1 MKESLRLRL
10 DQLSDRH
17 EELTALLA
25 DVEVI
30 SDNKRFR
37 QLSREH
43 SDLDEI
49 TAVWSQY
56 TQAEADIETAEAM
69 LSDPDFKEMAQE
81 EIKDN
86 KALIQ
91 QLEADLNIC

>member
-43 SDLDEI
+43 NDLTEI
-49 TAVWSQY
+49 TMSGPSIDRLKKTSKRLRPCCQIRTLRKWRRKR
-56 TQAEADIETAEAM
+56 
-69 LSDPDFKEMAQE
+69 LKR
-81 EIKDN
+81 IK
-86 KALIQ
+86 L
-91 QLEADLNIC
+91 

>member
-43 SDLDEI
+43 SALDEI
-49 TAVWSQY
+49 TAVWSQ
-56 TQAEADIETAEAM
+56 
-69 LSDPDFKEMAQE
+69 
-81 EIKDN
+81 
-86 KALIQ
+86 
-91 QLEADLNIC
+91 